1 MKSPLSTLISQKHIQ
16 PTFVTD
22 SHLSKFSNYYR
33 RSPFFSSF
41 FPILSSFYN
50 DSFSS
55 PLFLSDFNIALF
67 FSSGN
72 LYRFKSIDTKTIFPF
87 IPLFRT
93 SPVTLKLISS
103 FIFVRSL
110 MLLHICL
117 PSVQKTYMA
126 PELHKFSQN
135 RLEIKWQQFNHVCYK
150 DDIKFY
156 QPYLSIVDFL
166 FHNAPSRLADYLDTC
181 GSWVSN

>member
-1 MKSPLSTLISQKHIQ
+1 MRSSDLFLVLDNVQFSKGEWQNRNKLVDSNGTTHFITLPLVKSPLSTLISQKHIQ

-33 RSPFFSSF
+33 RSPFFF
-41 FPILSSFYN
+41 FPHLSSFYN

-67 FSSGN
+67 SRLATYTGLNPSILKLSS
-72 LYRFKSIDTKTIFPF
+72 F

-103 FIFVRSL
+103 FIFVNL
-110 MLLHICL
+110 MLLHMSSFGLKPIWHRNCISFL
-117 PSVQKTYMA
+117 K
-126 PELHKFSQN
+126 
-135 RLEIKWQQFNHVCYK
+135 
-150 DDIKFY
+150 
-156 QPYLSIVDFL
+156 IVL
-166 FHNAPSRLADYLDTC
+166 K
-181 GSWVSN
+181 